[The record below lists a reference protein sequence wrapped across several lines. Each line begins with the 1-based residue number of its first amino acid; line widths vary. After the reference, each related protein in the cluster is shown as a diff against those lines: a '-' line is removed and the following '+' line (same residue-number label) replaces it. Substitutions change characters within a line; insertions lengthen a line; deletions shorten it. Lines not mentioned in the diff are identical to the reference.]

1 MSLVN
6 HQNQTVKSFP
16 PLKVRNFAVYGHVH
30 VLISISETKETPAN
44 VFVCIFYTFFS
55 FLCFFLTCFSFLFS
69 KVSNL
74 KDMLAFYHLSHK
86 LKCVFV

>member
-6 HQNQTVKSFP
+6 QNQTMKSFP

-30 VLISISETKETPAN
+30 VLISMVCNISETKETPAN
-44 VFVCIFYTFFS
+44 VFVCISYTFFS
-55 FLCFFLTCFSFLFS
+55 FFLTCFSFLFS